1 MVGHSTRAT
10 SRSGVWADR
19 NFPSI
24 PGSCSRTYRRGAAK
38 TRGKTSLTT
47 LDRGVVPMKK
57 LMFTLAPLVFV
68 IAACGTSAETE
79 RKLAE
84 LEQVNAQKDSLMQE
98 VAISSRLISDVNTE
112 LAKARVRNNRLH
124 VTSESPA
131 MAANDTLIAKLRYV
145 VARVGETE
153 RALSDSRE
161 RIKGLTALSD
171 SLRST
176 YDTTVGNL
184 QSMVATQKTTIDLL
198 TERVNELTTENVALR
213 DSLSTG
219 YYVIG
224 TRSELKKKGILTEQ
238 GGGRVLF
245 ILWRTGKTLQPARN
259 LDPSLFTA
267 IDTRQV
273 TQIPLPSEKREYR
286 VASLQDLSYIAE
298 QREHNVY
305 SGVSNLTITSPADFW
320 RTSKFLIIILE
331 GSSSSVATAPSS
343 SESQVTSR

>member
-1 MVGHSTRAT
+1 M
-10 SRSGVWADR
+10 
-19 NFPSI
+19 
-24 PGSCSRTYRRGAAK
+24 K
-38 TRGKTSLTT
+38 SLRVTF
-47 LDRGVVPMKK
+47 V
-57 LMFTLAPLVFV
+57 ALVFAV
-68 IAACGTSAETE
+68 AACGTSAETE

-98 VAISSRLISDVNTE
+98 VALSSSLLTDINVE
-112 LAKARVRNNRLH
+112 LAKVRVRNNRLK
-124 VTSESPA
+124 VSSESPITA
-131 MAANDTLIAKLRYV
+131 SRDTMIAKLRYV
-145 VARVGETE
+145 VTRVRETE
-153 RALSDSRE
+153 NALNQSRQ
-161 RIKGLTALSD
+161 RIKNLTALSD
-171 SLRST
+171 SLRATLDS
-176 YDTTVGNL
+176 TVGNL
-184 QSMVATQKTTIDLL
+184 QTVIATQKTTIDLL

-273 TQIPLPSEKREYR
+273 TQIPLPSGKREYR

-331 GSSSSVATAPSS
+331 GSSSSVAAAPSS